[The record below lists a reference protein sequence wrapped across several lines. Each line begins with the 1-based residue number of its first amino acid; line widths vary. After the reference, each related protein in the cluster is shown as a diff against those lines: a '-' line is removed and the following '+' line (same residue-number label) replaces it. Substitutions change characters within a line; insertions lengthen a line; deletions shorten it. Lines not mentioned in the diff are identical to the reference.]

1 MSRLRSRLCC
11 PMSVLRLHVP
21 MPVVPVGPYVPSSFK
36 LQASRSS
43 GYTNTSCRGCGSTWE
58 VVRGHDVFDSKYSG
72 EVLYH
77 RHHMGI
83 LFPTTI
89 MGPSMCLQ

>member
-1 MSRLRSRLCC
+1 VLSYEC
-11 PMSVLRLHVP
+11 PTFTRAHAC
-21 MPVVPVGPYVPSSFK
+21 GARRTICTFK